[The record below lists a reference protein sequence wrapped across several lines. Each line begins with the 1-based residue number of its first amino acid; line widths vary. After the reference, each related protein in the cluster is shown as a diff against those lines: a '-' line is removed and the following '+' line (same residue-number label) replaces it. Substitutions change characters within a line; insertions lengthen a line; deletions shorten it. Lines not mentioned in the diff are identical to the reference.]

1 MSCFSDNNM
10 SITMLSKIH
19 SQQWKYNKM
28 KNDDDECSLEIW
40 YQMSFVTDIDNFK
53 LKTEARP
60 SYL

>member
-1 MSCFSDNNM
+1 
-10 SITMLSKIH
+10 MLSKIH